1 MVEQAKIERV
11 LRLLL
16 MLSNGRRWTLDE
28 LANRFGLSPRSIS
41 RYISTFRKAG
51 FVVECEQGLY
61 SIRKIEKPFREITDL
76 LHFSEEEAYLLLRA
90 IHSIDDTHVLKS
102 NLIKKLYSLYD
113 SDRIIETVTK
123 PEASE
128 TIHALVCAIRG
139 QRQVILRQYRSSH
152 GNIVRDRLVEPFDFT
167 ANYISLWAFE
177 PESHT
182 CKLFKTARIGKVQML
197 DKPAEHPSLHRKDP
211 VDVFRISSPT
221 TVRIVLRL
229 TLRACN
235 LLTEEYPLSE
245 QHITRLDDNYW
256 QFDGWVCGF
265 EGVGRFVLGLPGEVY
280 VIESDEFKSFLR
292 QQIKMLQDQG

>member
-1 MVEQAKIERV
+1 MEEQAKIERI

-16 MLSNGRRWTLDE
+16 MLSNGRRWSLGE
-28 LANRFGLSPRSIS
+28 LANRFDLSSRSIS

-61 SIRKIEKPFREITDL
+61 SIRKIEKPFREISDL
-76 LHFSEEEAYLLLRA
+76 LHFSEEEAYVLLRA
-90 IHSIDDTHVLKS
+90 IHSIDDTNVLKS

-128 TIHALVCAIRG
+128 TIHALVGAIRG
-139 QRQVILRQYRSSH
+139 KCQVILRQYRSAH

-167 ANYISLWAFE
+167 ASYISVWAFE
-177 PESHT
+177 PESRS
-182 CKLFKTARIGKVQML
+182 CKLFKTARIGKVQPL
-197 DKPAEHPSLHRKDP
+197 EKPAEHETLHRKDP
-211 VDVFRISSPT
+211 VDVFRISSPNSM
-221 TVRIVLRL
+221 RIVLRL
-229 TLRACN
+229 SLRACS

-245 QHITRLDDNYW
+245 QYITPIDDNYW

-265 EGVGRFVLGLPGEVY
+265 EGVGRFVMGLPGEVH
-280 VIESDEFKSFLR
+280 IFESEDLR
-292 QQIKMLQDQG
+292 SYIHHQVKILQENF